1 MTKCLKNADGSKMT
15 KNRQKWLKNAK
26 NASKMLK
33 IAQKC
38 NFFSFSTRRFAVAL
52 QLLELS
58 LRLRLQV
65 FGYQYMVSG
74 YKYKGCK
81 CEDAI

>member
-15 KNRQKWLKNAK
+15 ENRQKWLKNAK
-26 NASKMLK
+26 NVSKMLK

-38 NFFSFSTRRFAVAL
+38 IFFRFSTRRFAVAL

-58 LRLRLQV
+58 PPI
-65 FGYQYMVSG
+65 
-74 YKYKGCK
+74 
-81 CEDAI
+81 AIWK

>member
-15 KNRQKWLKNAK
+15 ENHQKWLKNAK
-26 NASKMLK
+26 NVSKMLK

-38 NFFSFSTRRFAVAL
+38 IFFRFSTRRFAVAL

-58 LRLRLQV
+58 QI
-65 FGYQYMVSG
+65 FGPKKFFG
-74 YKYKGCK
+74 AKKIFGP
-81 CEDAI
+81 

>member
-15 KNRQKWLKNAK
+15 ENRQKWLKNAK
-26 NASKMLK
+26 NVSKMLK

-38 NFFSFSTRRFAVAL
+38 IFFRFSTRRFAVAL

-58 LRLRLQV
+58 LGKWTNVAALYLRLPNL
-65 FGYQYMVSG
+65 FLSIYF
-74 YKYKGCK
+74 
-81 CEDAI
+81 

>member
-15 KNRQKWLKNAK
+15 KNRKKWLKNAK

-58 LRLRLQV
+58 PVLRSLYDNYCIDSLILNGQ
-65 FGYQYMVSG
+65 
-74 YKYKGCK
+74 
-81 CEDAI
+81 

>member
-58 LRLRLQV
+58 HIIGPHKKPGHFSCTCHRN
-65 FGYQYMVSG
+65 FFY
-74 YKYKGCK
+74 
-81 CEDAI
+81 II

>member
-58 LRLRLQV
+58 PIWHFYVLR
-65 FGYQYMVSG
+65 F
-74 YKYKGCK
+74 K
-81 CEDAI
+81 CE

>member
-15 KNRQKWLKNAK
+15 ENRQKWLKNAK
-26 NASKMLK
+26 NVSKMLK

-38 NFFSFSTRRFAVAL
+38 IFFRFSTRRFAVAL

-58 LRLRLQV
+58 LIPFVIWNLLPI
-65 FGYQYMVSG
+65 FNSTSTP
-74 YKYKGCK
+74 
-81 CEDAI
+81 

>member
-58 LRLRLQV
+58 LCFLFLRQRPMLL
-65 FGYQYMVSG
+65 YIS
-74 YKYKGCK
+74 
-81 CEDAI
+81 A